1 MLEAFFQKESRIR
14 KIHMG
19 PLGNQIDELAVLLKE
34 RGYSRLAAQEILLTA
49 GELNNYLYARD
60 LSTEDIS
67 PELIEN
73 FKVERMRLVKNRGI
87 PNHITHILKFLK
99 ERNILQKTLWEAPQQ
114 NPLSPL
120 DIFLNKYIAFM
131 RNVRGCSESYL
142 SDAKNAVKEF
152 LSRKFSPFSE
162 QSLSNING
170 KMIMEYFANNASI
183 NMHKVGHIRVFCQYL
198 HGQGYCQVIPN
209 VIFPSRKRY
218 KLESPPK
225 SISADSV
232 QKILASCDRNY
243 PDGMRDYAA
252 LMTLA
257 TLGLRVQEV
266 ANLCISDI
274 DWRSAKIKIR
284 KTKVG
289 RERVLS
295 LPNQVGQALTDYV
308 LYGRPNSNLPQVFL
322 RHRAPGGIFTAKSL
336 HNIVSR
342 LAKRAGVQLPTG
354 GRNVFRH
361 SLATAMVNRG
371 VSIKT
376 ISDFLDHRSIDTT
389 AIYTM
394 VDFSSMKNVILP
406 LPGGEK

>member
-152 LSRKFSPFSE
+152 LSTLSEIAFFSGKKDGTARE
-162 QSLSNING
+162 Q
-170 KMIMEYFANNASI
+170 Y
-183 NMHKVGHIRVFCQYL
+183 H
-198 HGQGYCQVIPN
+198 
-209 VIFPSRKRY
+209 
-218 KLESPPK
+218 
-225 SISADSV
+225 
-232 QKILASCDRNY
+232 
-243 PDGMRDYAA
+243 
-252 LMTLA
+252 
-257 TLGLRVQEV
+257 
-266 ANLCISDI
+266 
-274 DWRSAKIKIR
+274 
-284 KTKVG
+284 
-289 RERVLS
+289 
-295 LPNQVGQALTDYV
+295 
-308 LYGRPNSNLPQVFL
+308 
-322 RHRAPGGIFTAKSL
+322 
-336 HNIVSR
+336 
-342 LAKRAGVQLPTG
+342 
-354 GRNVFRH
+354 
-361 SLATAMVNRG
+361 
-371 VSIKT
+371 
-376 ISDFLDHRSIDTT
+376 
-389 AIYTM
+389 
-394 VDFSSMKNVILP
+394 P
-406 LPGGEK
+406 L